1 MNWNQEEEEE
11 YQLSLS
17 RFEAML
23 KTNKVFFFDSEEFEN
38 IIFHYLDIGK
48 SNLAKRALKL
58 GLEQHPKSVG
68 LKLVQV
74 EMLVYENKFDLAEKM
89 LNELYEIEPAN
100 EEIYIQKA
108 NIYSKRGN
116 HVKAVELLQIAL
128 KYTDDYAD
136 VYSMIGM
143 EYLFMDDLEK
153 AKENFMRCL
162 KEDNEDYSA
171 LYNIVYCFDFLEQH
185 KEAIEFLNGFI
196 DDNPYSEVAW
206 HQLGRQHYALK
217 EYELSVRA
225 FDYAVVIDEFF
236 LGAYMEKAKALEK
249 LHRFEEAIVCYNQT
263 LELEDPTAFAY
274 MRIGKCYE
282 KLQQKGL
289 ALKFFRKALAEDPIL
304 EKGWLAIIDLY
315 AKEQNYKRALGYVN
329 KALDIDGENEQYW
342 RRFASLNYAL
352 ENYEE
357 AYRGYEKSILCGSL
371 DIDVSLMFADMNM
384 TLEKYEEAIQVLVQA
399 LEIHPDNFEIEYR
412 LSGLHFVLG
421 NHSSGAFHLSNA
433 LMISFES
440 RGLFAELFPDVYK
453 EEIVQRL
460 IKKYQDKNN
469 S

>member
-38 IIFHYLDIGK
+38 IIFHYLDTGK

-74 EMLVYENKFDLAEKM
+74 EMLVYDNKLDMAEKM
-89 LNELYEIEPAN
+89 LNELYEIEPTN

-116 HVKAVELLQIAL
+116 HQKAVELLEVAL
-128 KYTDDYAD
+128 KYTEDYAD

-143 EYLFMDDLEK
+143 EYLFMDELER
-153 AKENFMRCL
+153 AKESFISCL

-171 LYNIVYCFDFLEQH
+171 LYNVVYCFDFLEQH
-185 KEAIEFLNGFI
+185 KEAVEFLNGFI

-206 HQLGRQHYALK
+206 HQLGRQYYALK

-225 FDYAVVIDEFF
+225 FDYAVVIDELF

-249 LHRFEEAIVCYNQT
+249 LHKYEEAISSYSRT

-282 KLQQKGL
+282 KLQNNKS
-289 ALKFFRKALAEDPIL
+289 ALKFFKKALAEDPTL

-315 AKEQNYKRALGYVN
+315 AKEQNYKRALNFVG
-329 KALDIDGENEQYW
+329 KAMDMDGENEQYW
-342 RRFASLNYAL
+342 KRFASLNYAL
-352 ENYEE
+352 ENYEA
-357 AYRGYEKSILCGSL
+357 AYKGYEKSILFGSL
-371 DIDVSLMFADMNM
+371 DIDVSLIFADMNM
-384 TLEKYEEAIQVLVQA
+384 TLGRYEEAIQVLVQA
-399 LEIHPDNFEIEYR
+399 LEIHDENAEIEYR
-412 LSGLHFVLG
+412 LGGLHFIVG
-421 NHSSGAFHLSNA
+421 NHSSAIFHLNNA
-433 LMISFES
+433 LIVDFKKLD
-440 RGLFAELFPDVYK
+440 LFIELFPEVYK
-453 EEIVQRL
+453 EQTIQEL
-460 IKKYQDKNN
+460 LSKYRDK